1 MNVGGC
7 ELISTTIF
15 SLQKQ
20 NIYNNP
26 PPNKQS
32 MFELIA
38 QIMISRK
45 VSNFSTSYLQ
55 MCAQENMVINANNP
69 LSTLQTH
76 GAFRLSLKTL
86 EIEKI
91 PINAAKL
98 HNFTS
103 KSNL

>member
-1 MNVGGC
+1 
-7 ELISTTIF
+7 
-15 SLQKQ
+15 
-20 NIYNNP
+20 
-26 PPNKQS
+26 

-55 MCAQENMVINANNP
+55 MCAQENMGINANNP
-69 LSTLQTH
+69 LSTFIVSQTH

-86 EIEKI
+86 ETEKI